1 MIEVKLALLK
11 ISYDENGRYVQT
23 INHSLR
29 LEEKPFDVHVKIEY
43 TNWGTCKVLN
53 EIEPKQNEI
62 KQNETKPNETK
73 RNRSKRNETK
83 CKKTKR
89 NATKRI
95 ESKKKPKRNQTKRNE
110 TDRNEM

>member
-1 MIEVKLALLK
+1 MCYYIWLIDWLIDWLIEVKLALLK

-43 TNWGTCKVLN
+43 TNWGTCKVWN
-53 EIEPKQNEI
+53 EIKTKRNEI

-73 RNRSKRNETK
+73 RN
-83 CKKTKR
+83 
-89 NATKRI
+89 
-95 ESKKKPKRNQTKRNE
+95 E
-110 TDRNEM
+110 TDRNETKRNVKKRNEM